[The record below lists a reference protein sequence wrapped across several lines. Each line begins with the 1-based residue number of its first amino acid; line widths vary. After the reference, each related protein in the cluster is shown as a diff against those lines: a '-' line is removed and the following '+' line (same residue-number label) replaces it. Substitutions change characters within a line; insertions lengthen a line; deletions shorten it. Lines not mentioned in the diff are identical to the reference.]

1 MTRRLPPL
9 LALRVFE
16 CAARHLSFTRA
27 AEELCV
33 TQAAV
38 SHQIRALETWF
49 GKPLFKRLN
58 RSIKLTDEGEFL
70 VGPLSQAFDIMA
82 ATTGEVMQDD
92 DRIFLSVAMLG
103 SFVSI
108 WVLPRLQSFHQRF
121 PDIDIRFITK
131 PVEDNVLASGDADLD
146 IRYGDGKWPGLH
158 VYEFL
163 REDIFPVCSP
173 EYLEKHGPLDNL
185 SQLAECDLLHDVMSV
200 GWKEFLEHF
209 DIHGV
214 KVKQGFGFNHSHHV
228 IQACIE
234 GNGFA
239 LGRGALV
246 ADAINKGQLVQPFKE
261 SLPAE
266 FSYYLVCRKEDSDH
280 AAIKAFSYWLM
291 DEVEATG
298 TKTPE
303 AKDAS

>member
-1 MTRRLPPL
+1 MARRLPPL

-27 AEELCV
+27 GEELCV

-58 RSIKLTDEGEFL
+58 RSIKLTDEGEIL

-82 ATTGEVMQDD
+82 ATTSEVMQDD
-92 DRIFLSVAMLG
+92 ERIFITVAMLG
-103 SFVSI
+103 SFGSI
-108 WVLPRLQSFHQRF
+108 WVLPRLQLFHERF

-131 PVEDNVLASGDADLD
+131 PVEDNILASGDADLD
-146 IRYGDGKWPGLH
+146 IRYGDGNWPGLH
-158 VYEFL
+158 VHEFL

-173 EYLEKHGPLDNL
+173 KYLENCGAVDSLG
-185 SQLAECDLLHDVMSV
+185 QLADCDLLHDVMSV
-200 GWKEFLEHF
+200 DWKQFLEHF
-209 DIHGV
+209 GVHGV

-239 LGRGALV
+239 LGRGAIV
-246 ADAINKGQLVQPFKE
+246 ADALNTGQLVRPFKE
-261 SLPAE
+261 TLPAE
-266 FSYYLVCRKEDSDH
+266 YSYYIVCRKEDSDH

-291 DEVEATG
+291 DEVEATNMPTLIPKG
-298 TKTPE
+298 
-303 AKDAS
+303 AS